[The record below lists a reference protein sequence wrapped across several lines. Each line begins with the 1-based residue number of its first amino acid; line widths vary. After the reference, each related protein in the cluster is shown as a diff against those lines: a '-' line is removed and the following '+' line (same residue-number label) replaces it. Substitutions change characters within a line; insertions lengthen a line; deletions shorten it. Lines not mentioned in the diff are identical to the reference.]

1 MMFKELNVLNKFQT
15 SIFTPILSLFTSFST
30 LICCALP
37 AFLVTVGMGA
47 VLAGFVSNFP
57 WIKFMTTYKLYI
69 FMGAGLMLL
78 FSGYIFWQ
86 GRNAPCPADPK
97 QAKICFKLRKI
108 RFYILIISL
117 FIYLIGFFFAYLAVH
132 FI

>member
-1 MMFKELNVLNKFQT
+1 MSNNIYRQIIAPT
-15 SIFTPILSLFTSFST
+15 LSLFTSFST

-57 WIKFMTTYKLYI
+57 WIKFIPPYKLYI
-69 FMGAGLMLL
+69 FLGAGLMLL

-86 GRNAPCPADPK
+86 GRNATCPADPK
-97 QAKICFKLRKI
+97 QAKVCTKLRKVS
-108 RFYILIISL
+108 FYILIISL
-117 FIYLIGFFFAYLAVH
+117 IVYLVGFFFAYLAVH
-132 FI
+132 FFF

>member
-1 MMFKELNVLNKFQT
+1 MSNNIYRQ
-15 SIFTPILSLFTSFST
+15 IITPTLSLFTSFST

-108 RFYILIISL
+108 SFYILIISL

>member
-1 MMFKELNVLNKFQT
+1 VSNNIYRQ
-15 SIFTPILSLFTSFST
+15 IITPTLSLFTSFST

-108 RFYILIISL
+108 SFYILIISL